1 MTTVSFATAVLLA
14 SEGEGFNPL
23 SPEFWPAFVWTVIIF
38 LGALPF
44 MWKVVFGPITTALH
58 NRDKRAEEAIER
70 AEEAKAAAEQAKLD
84 IQTELANA
92 REQASRQIREARE
105 MAEKQKA
112 DLLAQAEREAGEQ
125 RAKAMA
131 EIESEKRRALSEIRD
146 TVVDLSLGA
155 ARQLLHREFAGD
167 DQREL
172 VKGFLRD
179 VE

>member
-1 MTTVSFATAVLLA
+1 MTTVPFASALLLA
-14 SEGEGFNPL
+14 AEGEGFNPL
-23 SPEFWPAFVWTVIIF
+23 DPKMWPAFVWTVIIF
-38 LGALPF
+38 IGALPF

-58 NRDKRAEEAIER
+58 ARDKRAEDAIER
-70 AEEAKAAAEQAKLD
+70 AEDAKAAAEQVKAD
-84 IQTELANA
+84 IQTELQNA
-92 REQASRQIREARE
+92 REEAARQIRNARD

-112 DLLAQAEREAGEQ
+112 ELLAQAEREAGEQ

-131 EIESEKRRALSEIRD
+131 EIESEKRRALAEIRD

-155 ARQLLHREFAGD
+155 AQQLLHREFAGS

-172 VKGFLRD
+172 VKTFLKD